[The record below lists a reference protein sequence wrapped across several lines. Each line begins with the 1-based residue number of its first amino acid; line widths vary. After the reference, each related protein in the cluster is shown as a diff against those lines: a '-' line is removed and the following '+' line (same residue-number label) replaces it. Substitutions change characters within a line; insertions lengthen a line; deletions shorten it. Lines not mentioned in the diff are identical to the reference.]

1 MGNLGGTGHNVSVP
15 EFSSERRRVR
25 ECEEISVEFK
35 ECWRA
40 SKAKV
45 RFDIVSECFGV
56 HLSRTTEGFYDT
68 ASHRSQQ
75 ASQHKTVYQKETTLP
90 KRRCPRRDKPNRI
103 IEASDVAN
111 QTTLHRRRRGLA

>member
-45 RFDIVSECFGV
+45 RFDILSEYFGV

-68 ASHRSQQ
+68 FAQFSR
-75 ASQHKTVYQKETTLP
+75 TTQKREST
-90 KRRCPRRDKPNRI
+90 R
-103 IEASDVAN
+103 
-111 QTTLHRRRRGLA
+111 